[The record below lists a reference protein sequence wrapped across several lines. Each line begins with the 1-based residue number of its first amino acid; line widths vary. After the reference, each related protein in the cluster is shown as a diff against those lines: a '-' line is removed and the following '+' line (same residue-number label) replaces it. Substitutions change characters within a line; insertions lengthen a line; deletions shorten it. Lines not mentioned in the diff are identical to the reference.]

1 MYILQIIYILI
12 KFKSIRIGDYVD
24 SIHLRTGLPVY
35 PVVVSKYPITI
46 SKCQNIGGRLYA
58 NLLENCMDEE
68 KIEEILNNIKDKH
81 IANEVL
87 SISQGMELVT
97 VVLFPPDDRKTEIL
111 LEAIDYYCNSEIEHP
126 RLRFVLY
133 TVFYSMIDAYVDDED
148 EFKRLINMIN
158 DKATPEERQES
169 RLLTH
174 MRESLANLT
183 SKIETLTTENKTL
196 TTEKETLAN
205 ENETLANENETLTT
219 EKETLANENETFS
232 RGIQDVL
239 DNNSDD
245 LPDNV
250 KSSLQKLL
258 FKKSINH

>member
-1 MYILQIIYILI
+1 M
-12 KFKSIRIGDYVD
+12 V
-24 SIHLRTGLPVY
+24 
-35 PVVVSKYPITI
+35 
-46 SKCQNIGGRLYA
+46 
-58 NLLENCMDEE
+58 
-68 KIEEILNNIKDKH
+68 
-81 IANEVL
+81 
-87 SISQGMELVT
+87 
-97 VVLFPPDDRKTEIL
+97 
-111 LEAIDYYCNSEIEHP
+111 
-126 RLRFVLY
+126 
-133 TVFYSMIDAYVDDED
+133 DAYVDDED

-183 SKIETLTTENKTL
+183 SKIETLTTE
-196 TTEKETLAN
+196 KEI
-205 ENETLANENETLTT
+205 
-219 EKETLANENETFS
+219 LANENETFS

-245 LPDNV
+245 LPDHV

>member
-1 MYILQIIYILI
+1 
-12 KFKSIRIGDYVD
+12 
-24 SIHLRTGLPVY
+24 
-35 PVVVSKYPITI
+35 
-46 SKCQNIGGRLYA
+46 
-58 NLLENCMDEE
+58 
-68 KIEEILNNIKDKH
+68 
-81 IANEVL
+81 
-87 SISQGMELVT
+87 
-97 VVLFPPDDRKTEIL
+97 
-111 LEAIDYYCNSEIEHP
+111 
-126 RLRFVLY
+126 
-133 TVFYSMIDAYVDDED
+133 MIDAYVDDED

-158 DKATPEERQES
+158 DKATPEECQES

-183 SKIETLTTENKTL
+183 SKIETLTTENK
-196 TTEKETLAN
+196 
-205 ENETLANENETLTT
+205 TLTT

>member
-1 MYILQIIYILI
+1 
-12 KFKSIRIGDYVD
+12 
-24 SIHLRTGLPVY
+24 
-35 PVVVSKYPITI
+35 
-46 SKCQNIGGRLYA
+46 
-58 NLLENCMDEE
+58 
-68 KIEEILNNIKDKH
+68 
-81 IANEVL
+81 
-87 SISQGMELVT
+87 
-97 VVLFPPDDRKTEIL
+97 
-111 LEAIDYYCNSEIEHP
+111 
-126 RLRFVLY
+126 
-133 TVFYSMIDAYVDDED
+133 
-148 EFKRLINMIN
+148 MIN

>member
-1 MYILQIIYILI
+1 
-12 KFKSIRIGDYVD
+12 
-24 SIHLRTGLPVY
+24 
-35 PVVVSKYPITI
+35 
-46 SKCQNIGGRLYA
+46 
-58 NLLENCMDEE
+58 
-68 KIEEILNNIKDKH
+68 
-81 IANEVL
+81 
-87 SISQGMELVT
+87 
-97 VVLFPPDDRKTEIL
+97 
-111 LEAIDYYCNSEIEHP
+111 
-126 RLRFVLY
+126 
-133 TVFYSMIDAYVDDED
+133 
-148 EFKRLINMIN
+148 MIN
-158 DKATPEERQES
+158 DKATPEECQES

-196 TTEKETLAN
+196 TN
-205 ENETLANENETLTT
+205 